1 MWLGSR
7 SGCAGSRRAG
17 MAGKGESGL
26 PAGPGLPPRLPPSLI
41 HSSRNKELFLLKAPG
56 AGPDPAAL
64 GALGPC
70 WLAWGIESGR
80 PRRPLTA
87 LARATPL
94 ISRSKGVAFQ
104 GVA

>member
-7 SGCAGSRRAG
+7 RGCAGSRRAG

-56 AGPDPAAL
+56 AGPDRSSPGSPGTLLAGL
-64 GALGPC
+64 GHRVGETQEATYSP
-70 WLAWGIESGR
+70 GR
-80 PRRPLTA
+80 GHSFDLQ
-87 LARATPL
+87 
-94 ISRSKGVAFQ
+94 V
-104 GVA
+104 